1 MERCNP
7 HAWRTP
13 EVGDEAIVCDVCEYR
28 LDLARDITP
37 EVQTEI
43 VREYRRHFGPIVG
56 GALRGGAG
64 GCPDGGRA
72 ARARSHRRRGGER
85 VA

>member
-13 EVGDEAIVCDVCEYR
+13 EVGDEALVCDVCEYR

-43 VREYRRHFGPIVG
+43 VHEYRRHFGPIVG
-56 GALRGGAG
+56 GHFEEALEAALTAAG
-64 GCPDGGRA
+64 QRA
-72 ARARSHRRRGGER
+72 SESP
-85 VA
+85 